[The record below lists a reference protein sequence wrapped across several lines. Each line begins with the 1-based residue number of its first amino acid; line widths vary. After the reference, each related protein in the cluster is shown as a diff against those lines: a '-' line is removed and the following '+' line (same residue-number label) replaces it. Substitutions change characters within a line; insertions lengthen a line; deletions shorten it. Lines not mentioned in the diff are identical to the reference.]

1 MVAKNIQNP
10 GFMCSQQKVTNVTVF
25 IYRTQELV
33 PCTQMLPIYKMAL
46 VTIAKITHLEYLLYE
61 SCWAGYFMY
70 IHYLTLWDGRY
81 CYPHLRHEIMKAQRG
96 EGTHPGLHSQKRW
109 SCYLNSISS
118 TPVPLH
124 SRTTHHWQK
133 MSCQRSG
140 SVSET
145 WVRILALAL
154 ISNLALNQ
162 LFNFHEP

>member
-70 IHYLTLWDGRY
+70 IHYLTL
-81 CYPHLRHEIMKAQRG
+81 
-96 EGTHPGLHSQKRW
+96 
-109 SCYLNSISS
+109 
-118 TPVPLH
+118 
-124 SRTTHHWQK
+124 
-133 MSCQRSG
+133 
-140 SVSET
+140 
-145 WVRILALAL
+145 
-154 ISNLALNQ
+154 
-162 LFNFHEP
+162 